1 MKGQVSGTGEE
12 WWAESSGACPCCR
25 FCIWRKTVCFP
36 SQDRECLAQLGDTAV
51 KVCVALSAH
60 ATAAVQMSLDYFCFT
75 GIILAFYILI
85 LYSATEQGGVPPK
98 HCS

>member
-1 MKGQVSGTGEE
+1 MVGRVLRCLSLLQVLHLEKDCVFSLT
-12 WWAESSGACPCCR
+12 R
-25 FCIWRKTVCFP
+25 
-36 SQDRECLAQLGDTAV
+36 QCLAQLGDTAL

-85 LYSATEQGGVPPK
+85 LYSATEQGGVHSK